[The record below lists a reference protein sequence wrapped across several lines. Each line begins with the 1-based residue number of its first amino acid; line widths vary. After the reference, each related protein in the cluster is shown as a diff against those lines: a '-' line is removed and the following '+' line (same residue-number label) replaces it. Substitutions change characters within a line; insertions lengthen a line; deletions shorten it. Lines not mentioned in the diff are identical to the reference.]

1 MANDDEGRKE
11 VAKIL
16 KDADIGVLTTVNAS
30 GQLFS
35 RPLALQKAEFDGDL
49 WFVTQDPS
57 PKADE
62 IRGNPHVNVSV
73 SGSDGYLSISGTAQI
88 VRDQAKIDDLW
99 GPTMEPWFEHGK
111 DDPKVTLIHVESH
124 TAEYWRPDSPKVV
137 TLFKLAKGMVT
148 GKKADDVGK
157 NDVVDL

>member
-1 MANDDEGRKE
+1 MADDNDGRKA

-16 KDADIGVLTTVNAS
+16 KDADICVLTTVNAS

-35 RPLALQKAEFDGDL
+35 RPLALQEAEFDGDL

-73 SGSDGYLSISGTAQI
+73 SGSDGYLSLSGTAKI
-88 VRDQAKIDDLW
+88 LRDQAKIDELW
-99 GPTMEPWFEHGK
+99 NPMLEPWFENGK
-111 DDPKVTLIHVESH
+111 EDPTVALIRVQAD
-124 TAEYWRPDSPKVV
+124 TAEYWDSPGSKVTQV
-137 TLFKLAKGMVT
+137 VNLVKAKVT
-148 GKKADDVGK
+148 GERFEGE
-157 NDVVDL
+157 NRVVDL

>member
-1 MANDDEGRKE
+1 MADDNDGRKA

-16 KDADIGVLTTVNAS
+16 KDADICVLTTVNAS

-35 RPLALQKAEFDGDL
+35 RPLALQEAEFDGDL

-73 SGSDGYLSISGTAQI
+73 SGSDGYLSLSGTAKI
-88 VRDQAKIDDLW
+88 LRDQAKIDELW
-99 GPTMEPWFEHGK
+99 NPMLEPWFENGK
-111 DDPKVTLIHVESH
+111 EDPTVALIRVQAD
-124 TAEYWRPDSPKVV
+124 TAEYWKPDSPKVV
-137 TLFKLAKGMVT
+137 TLFKLAKGMVG

-157 NDVVDL
+157 NEVVDL

>member
-16 KDADIGVLTTVNAS
+16 KDADICVLTTVNAS

-35 RPLALQKAEFDGDL
+35 RPLALQEAEFDGDL

-73 SGSDGYLSISGTAQI
+73 SGSDGYLSISGTARSSATRRKSTTCGVPRWNLP
-88 VRDQAKIDDLW
+88 VRKRQ
-99 GPTMEPWFEHGK
+99 G
-111 DDPKVTLIHVESH
+111 
-124 TAEYWRPDSPKVV
+124 RPRR
-137 TLFKLAKGMVT
+137 LR
-148 GKKADDVGK
+148 
-157 NDVVDL
+157 